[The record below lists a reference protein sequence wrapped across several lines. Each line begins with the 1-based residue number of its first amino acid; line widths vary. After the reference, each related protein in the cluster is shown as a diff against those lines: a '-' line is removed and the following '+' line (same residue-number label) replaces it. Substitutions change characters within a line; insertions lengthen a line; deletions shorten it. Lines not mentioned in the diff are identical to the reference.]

1 MKHKKIIHHGEH
13 HGEKKTETKQVHH
26 KEHHKDF
33 QHKDIHKEH
42 HQEVHKKVIETKHI
56 QHKDIHKEHHKD
68 FQKEKTSSAGEIFS
82 KKPEPQELFIDIKK
96 EDVVYPKEEKKK
108 LNWKYLLLFVLAVL
122 IWEGV
127 FYFTKN
133 LLNIGAAFILMFGL
147 FEFYEFVKKKLKI
160 SEDIKKM
167 EEVFPDFISLMAS
180 NLRAGMTID
189 QAMLLSSREEF
200 APLDKQI
207 VRVGKDIVTGK
218 KVNLALSD
226 MAVRI
231 NSEKIKK
238 IIMLITSGMG
248 AGGNLSVLLEETAT
262 NMRERNFVEK
272 RAASNVLMYVIFIF
286 FAVAFGAPLLFG
298 LSSVLVEILTNM
310 LSSLPSDGM
319 NVSLPFTL
327 TNVTISLNFVVYFS
341 ILFMVVTDILASF
354 VLGLVNKG
362 EEKEGVKLIIPMIAI
377 GLVIYFISRV
387 ILLRYFSGVFG

>member
-1 MKHKKIIHHGEH
+1 MSC
-13 HGEKKTETKQVHH
+13 QYN
-26 KEHHKDF
+26 
-33 QHKDIHKEH
+33 
-42 HQEVHKKVIETKHI
+42 
-56 QHKDIHKEHHKD
+56 
-68 FQKEKTSSAGEIFS
+68 
-82 KKPEPQELFIDIKK
+82 P
-96 EDVVYPKEEKKK
+96 
-108 LNWKYLLLFVLAVL
+108 
-122 IWEGV
+122 
-127 FYFTKN
+127 
-133 LLNIGAAFILMFGL
+133 
-147 FEFYEFVKKKLKI
+147 
-160 SEDIKKM
+160 
-167 EEVFPDFISLMAS
+167 EVFPDFISLMAS

-362 EEKEGVKLIIPMIAI
+362 EEKEGVKFIIPMIAI

>member
-362 EEKEGVKLIIPMIAI
+362 EEKEGVKFIIPMIAI